1 MVLKLFCTFF
11 IVCKN
16 VIIWNVM
23 GVKIILFVMK
33 VCYIDCL
40 FYVSYGSASVHQC
53 ITTFWFGY
61 TVIAISSAKSVKR
74 SVFPQFDCQ
83 CGLNSSKLLKFFPW
97 GISLGWEVLGTPA
110 VHHSKYWLVVVLAPE
125 SQQKG
130 NPVMDK

>member
-1 MVLKLFCTFF
+1 MECYGSENH
-11 IVCKN
+11 IVCDES
-16 VIIWNVM
+16 VLYRLSLLCIIWEC
-23 GVKIILFVMK
+23 I
-33 VCYIDCL
+33 
-40 FYVSYGSASVHQC
+40 SASP
-53 ITTFWFGY
+53 TFWFGY

-97 GISLGWEVLGTPA
+97 GIPLGWEVLGTPA